1 MEQTETIF
9 ALSNGYLGLRGSFDE
24 GEPSY
29 RPATLLNGFHETWP
43 ITYPELAYGFA
54 TTGQTIMPVPD
65 GTTIRLF
72 IDEDPITCQTTEVHE
87 FERTLDMERGTLERA
102 VVYQLSDGRRFR
114 VHSTRFVSL
123 AQRHLAGIRYEIT
136 ALDEPGRV
144 VVCSELTTTRPRGGD
159 TGNDPRQS
167 RTLTPETLQADV
179 EREAGSRVVRTY
191 RTTSSDL
198 AVAAGM
204 HHEFDPTTVT
214 QAHTGWTPAR
224 PRSSFTSRQSRA
236 KPSPS
241 SKWLAYHYG
250 KAEPTELADRV
261 GADPRPCAH
270 PGLCRCPRRP

>member
-1 MEQTETIF
+1 MVSDLSELLVDPRDDIHRSGPRRNRLQAAAERIFATGSEYPADPWRLVERSYNPDSVEQTETLF

-87 FERTLDMERGTLERA
+87 FERTLDMERGTLERS

-136 ALDEPGRV
+136 ALDEPGRL
-144 VVCSELTTTRPRGGD
+144 VVCSELTTTRVGDGDGRNRPPAEPDPHPGD
-159 TGNDPRQS
+159 TSGRC
-167 RTLTPETLQADV
+167 RT
-179 EREAGSRVVRTY
+179 RGR
-191 RTTSSDL
+191 
-198 AVAAGM
+198 
-204 HHEFDPTTVT
+204 
-214 QAHTGWTPAR
+214 
-224 PRSSFTSRQSRA
+224 
-236 KPSPS
+236 
-241 SKWLAYHYG
+241 
-250 KAEPTELADRV
+250 
-261 GADPRPCAH
+261 
-270 PGLCRCPRRP
+270 